1 MPHHGGNLTVIR
13 TIAIL
18 GIAALGLSACT
29 ALSGGSDSAAE
40 DAAAFSDAPRDLT
53 SYLSQEFAWGTC
65 DPEWLSDEGAGSDAL
80 DQSLIE
86 CGNVLVPA
94 TYQGVQDI
102 PDFSIAVMRV
112 TRLGGSAEPTTAI
125 FINPG
130 GPGGSGIE
138 QVQYSEF
145 PEALH
150 SEIPF
155 VGFDP
160 RGVGFSDFADGSEIE
175 CSDVLD
181 YISYF
186 GESSPASEA
195 ELDDLVVQND
205 LYYEECTANNPYWW
219 TLSTNNVARDLE
231 IMRQVITPGEPLN
244 FIGSSYGTTIAG
256 RYVSLFP
263 EGVGKIVFDSPTT
276 VDDDRIASALI
287 GYEAD
292 EVKLRGFVEGYAL
305 YADITFDE
313 AWDRVLTVR
322 QRADDDLLVGYAGF
336 EPSPVEPTAMISSE
350 ALFTR
355 GIGTL
360 NYLPLDQAQEW
371 FNAGM
376 DSAYLRNW
384 NGDFEY
390 LGFLLD
396 GYDPDSLAG
405 PSLEAKNI
413 VRSNEYEIRVI
424 VNTMDYATDPLTEE
438 QQRELSTKAREI
450 APLLSALHSDAS
462 GYEYF
467 GPPKGLDWESY
478 ATADPVI
485 PDPPSTPFIPSNPSG
500 KKLLIVGSINESV
513 TPYSFAK
520 DTAALL
526 AAPLVSVESSEHAPA
541 AGYNNECINTVL
553 LAYFLGTAEVV
564 DVTCPGA

>member
-1 MPHHGGNLTVIR
+1 MPHHGGHLAVIR
-13 TIAIL
+13 TLATV
-18 GIAALGLSACT
+18 GIVALGLSACT
-29 ALSGGSDSAAE
+29 ALGGSSDSAAE
-40 DAAAFSDAPRDLT
+40 DAAAFSDVPRDLT
-53 SYLSQEFAWGTC
+53 DYLSQEFAWGAC
-65 DPEWLSDEGAGSDAL
+65 DPEWLSDEGDGSDVLA
-80 DQSLIE
+80 QSLVE
-86 CGNVLVPA
+86 CGTVLVPA
-94 TYQGVQDI
+94 TYLGVQDI

-112 TRLGGSAEPTTAI
+112 TRLGGSPEPTTAI

-181 YISYF
+181 YTSYF
-186 GESSPASEA
+186 GESSPANEA
-195 ELDDLVVQND
+195 ELDAGVEQSD

-219 TLSTNNVARDLE
+219 TLSTDNVARDLE

-244 FIGSSYGTTIAG
+244 FLGSSYGTTIAG

-360 NYLPLDQAQEW
+360 NYYPPDLAQEL
-371 FNAGM
+371 FNTGM
-376 DSAYLRNW
+376 DDAYMSNW
-384 NGDFEY
+384 NGTFEW
-390 LGFLLD
+390 LGFSLD

-438 QQRELSTKAREI
+438 EQRELSTKAQKI
-450 APLLSALHSDAS
+450 APLLSALYSDAS

-478 ATADPVI
+478 ATADPLI
-485 PDPPSTPFIPSNPSG
+485 PDPPTTPFIPSNPSG
-500 KKLLIVGSINESV
+500 KQLLIVGSINESV

-520 DTAALL
+520 DTAVLL
-526 AAPLVSVESSEHAPA
+526 GAPLVSVDSSQHAPA
-541 AGYNNECINTVL
+541 AGYDNECVNAVL
-553 LAYFLGTAEVV
+553 LAYFLDTAEVV
-564 DVTCPGA
+564 DVTCPET

>member
-1 MPHHGGNLTVIR
+1 MSHPGGNLTVIR

-29 ALSGGSDSAAE
+29 ALSGGSDSGAE
-40 DAAAFSDAPRDLT
+40 DAAAFSDVPRDLT
-53 SYLSQEFAWGTC
+53 TYLSQEFAWGSC
-65 DPEWLSDEGAGSDAL
+65 DPEWLSDKGAGSDAL

-112 TRLGGSAEPTTAI
+112 TRLGSSPEPTTAI

-150 SEIPF
+150 SKIPF

-181 YISYF
+181 YTSYF
-186 GESSPASEA
+186 GEASPASEA
-195 ELDDLVVQND
+195 ELDDLVAQSD

-231 IMRQVITPGEPLN
+231 IMRKVITPGEPLN

-305 YADITFDE
+305 FADITFDE

-336 EPSPVEPTAMISSE
+336 EPSPVEPSAMISSE

-360 NYLPLDQAQEW
+360 NYLPPDQAQEW

-450 APLLSALHSDAS
+450 APLLSALGSDAS

-467 GPPKGLDWESY
+467 GPPKGLDWESF

-526 AAPLVSVESSEHAPA
+526 GAPLVSVESSQHAPA
-541 AGYNNECINTVL
+541 AGYDNECINSVL

-564 DVTCPGA
+564 DVTCPGT